1 VVVNPHPEGALLSK
15 FDRVILFGAW
25 MSKDY
30 IYQIVRKIDLKKV
43 YVYNKIIIDF
53 TNDDIILQRQTWQRY
68 TGI

>member
-43 YVYNKIIIDF
+43 YVYNK
-53 TNDDIILQRQTWQRY
+53 
-68 TGI
+68 

>member
-1 VVVNPHPEGALLSK
+1 V
-15 FDRVILFGAW
+15 

-53 TNDDIILQRQTWQRY
+53 TNDDIILQRQDMAAVY
-68 TGI
+68 SI